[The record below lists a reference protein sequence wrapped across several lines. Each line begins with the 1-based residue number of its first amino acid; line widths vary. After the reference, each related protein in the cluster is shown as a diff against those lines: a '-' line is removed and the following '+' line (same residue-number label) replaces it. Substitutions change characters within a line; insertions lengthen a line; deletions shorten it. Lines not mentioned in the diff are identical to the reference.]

1 MKFTNN
7 STTKHPHTHN
17 PNVQDNA
24 APYAYSITVKLLVS
38 LELQPVAVL
47 QESVKLP
54 TKLSPTTWLTVNL
67 NDGIWVSHI
76 APTDLWDK
84 SIKFSLCVQPA
95 TVMSEPTCCSSFAI
109 SAHFLWK
116 GLSEAP
122 PCYAQNKKSRNRVSS
137 PKSLTSISYTSLSEE
152 KREQPGN
159 FHTVTKHFDIF
170 VAVRKHFQL
179 LCAGTP
185 NMKIFVLC

>member
-1 MKFTNN
+1 MLPTLY
-7 STTKHPHTHN
+7 S
-17 PNVQDNA
+17 VRGRA
-24 APYAYSITVKLLVS
+24 SGVYSITVKWLVS

-84 SIKFSLCVQPA
+84 SIKLSSCVQPA
-95 TVMSEPTCCSSFAI
+95 TVMSEPTCCSSTFFVP
-109 SAHFLWK
+109 SLK
-116 GLSEAP
+116 GAFRSPENP

-152 KREQPGN
+152 KQEQPGN
-159 FHTVTKHFDIF
+159 FHTVTKF
-170 VAVRKHFQL
+170 L
-179 LCAGTP
+179 TYL
-185 NMKIFVLC
+185 